1 MGEHERHRQLLV
13 HRLLMID
20 GFDIDA
26 LNVAEFPYHAAFYTY
41 VVDVDVPLNEQV
53 TTEKLVYET
62 EADIQKRS
70 GLRQNT
76 ALLAEYTCY
85 FPLPLNP
92 GAKSTIDKYGP
103 VPIRRGMTIRAEAYG
118 YSYEGIVE
126 MIRFSQLGGC
136 SVDFRV
142 STETDV

>member
-1 MGEHERHRQLLV
+1 MD
-13 HRLLMID
+13 ID
-20 GFDIDA
+20 FDIE
-26 LNVAEFPYHAAFYTY
+26 EFPYHAAFYTSK
-41 VVDVDVPLNEQV
+41 VDMDAPLDEREAKE
-53 TTEKLVYET
+53 TLVFDT
-62 EADIQKRS
+62 VCDIQKRS

-76 ALLAEYTCY
+76 ALIAEYTCY

-92 GAKSTIDKYGP
+92 ESTGAIDKFGP

-118 YSYEGIVE
+118 YTYEGIVE

-142 STETDV
+142 STESDT